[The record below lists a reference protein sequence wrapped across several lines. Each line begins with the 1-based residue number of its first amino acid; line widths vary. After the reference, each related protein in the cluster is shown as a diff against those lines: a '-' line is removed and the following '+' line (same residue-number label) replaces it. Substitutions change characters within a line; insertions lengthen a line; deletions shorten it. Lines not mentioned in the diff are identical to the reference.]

1 MISVQI
7 IGCIEQ
13 IKQELKDENIAVS
26 YLEDEVLALNTVEK
40 TKPSVVLLDYA
51 LRKEETADY
60 IKLLLKISKESK
72 IIVIANKLNDDEVLN
87 CLIAGAK
94 GYQNSTELNDYVLKM
109 ITVINAGEA
118 WVSRRMVAKLLTV
131 LVQKQLDR

>member
-13 IKQELKDENIAVS
+13 IKQELKDGNIAVS
-26 YLEDEVLALNTVEK
+26 YFEDEVKALNAIEK

-51 LRKEETADY
+51 LRKDETSDY

-72 IIVIANKLNDDEVLN
+72 IIVIANELNDDEVLN

-94 GYQNSTELNDYVLKM
+94 GYQDSAQLNNYVLKM

-118 WVSRRMVAKLLTV
+118 WVSRRMVAKLLTI
-131 LVQKQLDR
+131 LVQK

>member
-13 IKQELKDENIAVS
+13 IKQELKDGNIAVS
-26 YLEDEVLALNTVEK
+26 YFEDEVKALNAIEK

-51 LRKEETADY
+51 LRKDETSDY

-72 IIVIANKLNDDEVLN
+72 IIVIANELNDDEVLN

-94 GYQNSTELNDYVLKM
+94 GYQDSAQLNNYVLKM

-118 WVSRRMVAKLLTV
+118 WVTRRMVAKLLTI
-131 LVQKQLDR
+131 LVQK

>member
-13 IKQELKDENIAVS
+13 IKQELKDGNIAVS
-26 YLEDEVLALNTVEK
+26 YFEDEVKALNAIEK

-51 LRKEETADY
+51 LRKDETSDY

-72 IIVIANKLNDDEVLN
+72 IIVIANELNDDEVLN

-94 GYQNSTELNDYVLKM
+94 GYQDSAQLNSYVLKM

-118 WVSRRMVAKLLTV
+118 WVSRRMVAKLLTI
-131 LVQKQLDR
+131 LVQK